1 MTDKTFHKRLNYYT
15 GQLLNADDFKD
26 EQLYHVDAL
35 RSHNRNLHTWGIARG
50 LNVEKIGTKNV
61 TISLGMAIDGM
72 GRQIVLDELREID
85 LSQSTAASLYLTISY
100 NEEQTDF
107 REGEGDRSYTRIS
120 GECAIEYDTNEP
132 DELSM
137 KIILAKLVFDREKDT
152 LSSIDLE
159 ERRNVKNIGGDV
171 EVKSIDFSLPT
182 KEDPD
187 KFPRI
192 KGVDGMKPG
201 LEIISENTT
210 LKGNLNVSGTL
221 TGKLSNNMVGTDQIV
236 ERAVPISRM
245 STIQSSGTAEIGP
258 RSEAKVDFTEPDTK
272 HRFFMTSV
280 IPITPNSVIEWKW
293 QVEKGDTRSIRFS
306 EKINLLKQKAI
317 KFMQKAIKL
326 MPKATKL
333 MQKVTNRIS
342 KKGQS
347 RTVLSQESIKEPD
360 IETVSASAQKQLQYQ
375 KVVQTLGEE
384 KNKFSYVLVVK
395 NFSNKKVEVE
405 FKYYEILE

>member
-1 MTDKTFHKRLNYYT
+1 MTDKTSHKRLNYYT

-61 TISLGMAIDGM
+61 TISLGMAIDGL

-85 LSQSTAASLYLTISY
+85 LSPSTASSLYLTISY
-100 NEEQTDF
+100 KEEQTDF
-107 REGEGDRSYTRIS
+107 REGEGDKAHTRIS
-120 GECAIEYDTNEP
+120 GDCVIEYDTNEP

-137 KIILAKLVFDREKDT
+137 KIILAKLIFDREKDT

-159 ERRNVKNIGGDV
+159 ERRNVRNIGGDI

-182 KEDPD
+182 KEDSD
-187 KFPRI
+187 KFPQI
-192 KGVDGMKPG
+192 KGVGGANPG

-221 TGKLSNNMVGTDQIV
+221 TGKLT
-236 ERAVPISRM
+236 ISGM

-272 HRFFMTSV
+272 HRFFITSV
-280 IPITPNSVIEWKW
+280 IPITPNSAIEWGW
-293 QVEKGDTRSIRFS
+293 QVEKGDSRSIYFDKEIS
-306 EKINLLKQKAI
+306 YLKK
-317 KFMQKAIKL
+317 KAIKL
-326 MPKATKL
+326 K
-333 MQKVTNRIS
+333 QQVTNLIS
-342 KKGQS
+342 KKG
-347 RTVLSQESIKEPD
+347 RPGTVTSQESVKEPD
-360 IETVSASAQKQLQYQ
+360 IETPSPSAQKHLEYQ
-375 KVVQTLGEE
+375 KIVQTLGEE

>member
-1 MTDKTFHKRLNYYT
+1 MTDKTSHKRLNYYT

-26 EQLYHVDAL
+26 EQMYHVDKL

-85 LSQSTAASLYLTISY
+85 LTQSTASSLYLTISY

-107 REGEGDRSYTRIS
+107 REGEGDKEYTRI
-120 GECAIEYDTNEP
+120 GEECVIEYDTNEP

-137 KIILAKLVFDREKDT
+137 KIILAKLIFDREKDT
-152 LSSIDLE
+152 LRDIDLE
-159 ERRNVKNIGGDV
+159 ERRNVRNIGGDI

-182 KEDPD
+182 KEDSD
-187 KFPRI
+187 NFPRI
-192 KGVDGMKPG
+192 KGVDGVNPG

-221 TGKLSNNMVGTDQIV
+221 TGKLT
-236 ERAVPISRM
+236 ISGM

-272 HRFFMTSV
+272 HRFFITSV
-280 IPITPNSVIEWKW
+280 IPITPNSSIEWRW
-293 QVEKGDTRSIRFS
+293 QVEKGDLRSILFDK
-306 EKINLLKQKAI
+306 EVNFLKQR
-317 KFMQKAIKL
+317 AIKL
-326 MPKATKL
+326 KQQATKL
-333 MQKVTNRIS
+333 IQKVTNLIS
-342 KKGQS
+342 KKGRS
-347 RTVLSQESIKEPD
+347 GTDPSQDSIKKPD
-360 IETVSASAQKQLQYQ
+360 IETASPSAQKHLQYQ
-375 KVVQTLGEE
+375 KIVQALGED

-395 NFSNKKVEVE
+395 NFSNEKVEVE

>member
-1 MTDKTFHKRLNYYT
+1 MTDKTSHKRLNYYT

-61 TISLGMAIDGM
+61 TISLGMAIDGL

-85 LSQSTAASLYLTISY
+85 LSQSTASSLYLTISY
-100 NEEQTDF
+100 KEDKTDF
-107 REGEGDRSYTRIS
+107 REGEGDRSYTRI
-120 GECAIEYDTNEP
+120 GEECVIEYDTNEP

-137 KIILAKLVFDREKDT
+137 KMILAKLVFDREKDT
-152 LSSIDLE
+152 LSSIVLE
-159 ERRNVKNIGGDV
+159 ERRNVKNIGGDI

-187 KFPRI
+187 NFPRI
-192 KGVDGMKPG
+192 KGVAGVNPG
-201 LEIISENTT
+201 LEVISENTT
-210 LKGNLNVSGTL
+210 LKGNLNISGTL
-221 TGKLSNNMVGTDQIV
+221 TGKLSNNMVGTDQI
-236 ERAVPISRM
+236 AQGSVPISRM

-280 IPITPNSVIEWKW
+280 IPITPNSAIEWGW
-293 QVEKGDTRSIRFS
+293 QVEKGDPRSINFDK
-306 EKINLLKQKAI
+306 EINSLKQKSANI
-317 KFMQKAIKL
+317 IQKIARLIQKAAGL
-326 MPKATKL
+326 MKKA
-333 MQKVTNRIS
+333 TNRIS
-342 KKGQS
+342 KKGRS
-347 RTVLSQESIKEPD
+347 RAVLSRESNNKPD
-360 IETVSASAQKQLQYQ
+360 METASPSDQKQLQYQ
-375 KVVQTLGEE
+375 KVVQTPGED
-384 KNKFSYVLVVK
+384 KNKFSHVLVVK

>member
-1 MTDKTFHKRLNYYT
+1 MADKTSHKRLNYYT

-26 EQLYHVDAL
+26 EQIYHVDAL

-61 TISLGMAIDGM
+61 TISLGMAIDGL

-85 LSQSTAASLYLTISY
+85 LSQSTASSLYLTISY

-120 GECAIEYDTNEP
+120 GECVIEYDINEP

-137 KIILAKLVFDREKDT
+137 KMILAKLVFDREKDT
-152 LSSIDLE
+152 LSSINLN
-159 ERRNVKNIGGDV
+159 ERGNVKNIGGDV

-182 KEDPD
+182 KEDSNN
-187 KFPRI
+187 FPRI
-192 KGVDGMKPG
+192 KGVAGVNPG
-201 LEIISENTT
+201 LEIISENIL

-221 TGKLSNNMVGTDQIV
+221 TGKLSENMVGTDQIAK
-236 ERAVPISRM
+236 RSVPISRM
-245 STIQSSGTAEIGP
+245 NTLQSSGTAEIGP
-258 RSEAKVDFTEPDTK
+258 KSEAKVDFTEPDTK

-280 IPITPNSVIEWKW
+280 IPITPNSTIEWRW
-293 QVEKGDTRSIRFS
+293 QVEKGDSGSINFDN
-306 EKINLLKQKAI
+306 KISHLKQK
-317 KFMQKAIKL
+317 
-326 MPKATKL
+326 TNKL
-333 MQKVTNRIS
+333 MQKVTNLIT
-342 KKGQS
+342 KKGKS
-347 RTVLSQESIKEPD
+347 GTVPSKESIKEPD
-360 IETVSASAQKQLQYQ
+360 IETVSASTQKHLQYQ
-375 KVVQTLGEE
+375 KVVQTMGDE
-384 KNKFSYVLVVK
+384 KNKCSYVLVVK

>member
-1 MTDKTFHKRLNYYT
+1 MTDKTSHKRLNYYT

-50 LNVEKIGTKNV
+50 LNVEKFGTKNV
-61 TISLGMAIDGM
+61 TISLGMAIDGL

-85 LSQSTAASLYLTISY
+85 LSPSTASSLYLTISY
-100 NEEQTDF
+100 KEEQTDF
-107 REGEGDRSYTRIS
+107 REGEGDKAYTRIS
-120 GECAIEYDTNEP
+120 GDCVIEYDTNEP

-137 KIILAKLVFDREKDT
+137 KIILAKLIFDREKDT

-159 ERRNVKNIGGDV
+159 ERRNVRNIGGDI
-171 EVKSIDFSLPT
+171 EVKSIDFSLPM
-182 KEDPD
+182 KEDSD
-187 KFPRI
+187 KFPQI
-192 KGVDGMKPG
+192 KGVGGANPG

-221 TGKLSNNMVGTDQIV
+221 TGKLT
-236 ERAVPISRM
+236 ISGM

-272 HRFFMTSV
+272 HRFFITSV
-280 IPITPNSVIEWKW
+280 IPITPNSAIEWGW
-293 QVEKGDTRSIRFS
+293 QVEKGDSRSIYFDKEIS
-306 EKINLLKQKAI
+306 YLKK
-317 KFMQKAIKL
+317 KAIKL
-326 MPKATKL
+326 K
-333 MQKVTNRIS
+333 QQVTNLIS
-342 KKGQS
+342 KKG
-347 RTVLSQESIKEPD
+347 RPGTVTSQESVKEPD
-360 IETVSASAQKQLQYQ
+360 IETPSPSAQKHLEYQ
-375 KVVQTLGEE
+375 KIVQTLGEE

>member
-1 MTDKTFHKRLNYYT
+1 MTDKTSHKRLNYYT

-26 EQLYHVDAL
+26 EQMYHVDKL

-61 TISLGMAIDGM
+61 TISLGMAIDGL

-85 LSQSTAASLYLTISY
+85 LTQSTASSLYLTISY
-100 NEEQTDF
+100 NEDQTDF
-107 REGEGDRSYTRIS
+107 REGEGDKAYTRI
-120 GECAIEYDTNEP
+120 GEECVIEYDTNEP

-137 KIILAKLVFDREKDT
+137 KIILAKLIFDREKDT
-152 LSSIDLE
+152 LRDIDLE
-159 ERRNVKNIGGDV
+159 ERRNVRNIGGDI

-182 KEDPD
+182 KEDSD
-187 KFPRI
+187 NFPRI
-192 KGVDGMKPG
+192 KGVDGVNPG

-221 TGKLSNNMVGTDQIV
+221 TGKLT
-236 ERAVPISRM
+236 ISGM

-272 HRFFMTSV
+272 HRFFITSV
-280 IPITPNSVIEWKW
+280 IPITPNSSIEWRW
-293 QVEKGDTRSIRFS
+293 QVEKGDLRSILFDK
-306 EKINLLKQKAI
+306 EVNFLKQR
-317 KFMQKAIKL
+317 AIKL
-326 MPKATKL
+326 KQQAIKL
-333 MQKVTNRIS
+333 MQKVTNLIS
-342 KKGQS
+342 KKGRS
-347 RTVLSQESIKEPD
+347 GTDPSQDSIKKPD
-360 IETVSASAQKQLQYQ
+360 IETASPSAQKHLQYQ
-375 KVVQTLGEE
+375 KIVQTLGED

-395 NFSNKKVEVE
+395 NFSNEKVEVE